1 MIEATSTTTVY
12 TVPIS
17 AKNTRAGLSCET
29 YKVARGTQQVSICC
43 SPNHYKPHQP
53 HTVSWLRLMP
63 LMMPLPFWGAMLV
76 TRAPLTPEHS
86 AWRDTG
92 AGNSAARQRRN
103 SDGTD
108 VLEVTHVAT
117 VAGKHAAV
125 ERFLWHAR
133 GRAVARVLPPAR
145 PATLWPIQLILRL
158 HAHSHTHS
166 HTHSHI
172 HSHTHSHSHIHNSV
186 SEARLFGSRPRS
198 THRVEKVVEVPST
211 GPHPRRRN
219 VEMRGS
225 RVTQDNS
232 AHWTRSLA
240 PPDHIAPMQRDRVTI
255 DATSTGLV
263 PRRHSLVLV
272 RHAVRVDTVDA
283 VAVAIDTRRAAIK
296 VTAPGVAGRETNT
309 HTW

>member
-1 MIEATSTTTVY
+1 MHNKAHPRSHTHAHTHARTHTRAHTHTHTHTATRCLTRPHSYTQPHSHTTYDAAVNKADDNHRRPGGELGVKVVQRSDDCGVKLGRRCHVAGARVTVAHIVACVTLQQHTACHVVRPMIEATSTTTVY

-133 GRAVARVLPPAR
+133 GRAVACVLPAAR
-145 PATLWPIQLILRL
+145 PATLWPI
-158 HAHSHTHS
+158 
-166 HTHSHI
+166 
-172 HSHTHSHSHIHNSV
+172 
-186 SEARLFGSRPRS
+186 
-198 THRVEKVVEVPST
+198 
-211 GPHPRRRN
+211 
-219 VEMRGS
+219 
-225 RVTQDNS
+225 
-232 AHWTRSLA
+232 
-240 PPDHIAPMQRDRVTI
+240 
-255 DATSTGLV
+255 
-263 PRRHSLVLV
+263 
-272 RHAVRVDTVDA
+272 
-283 VAVAIDTRRAAIK
+283 
-296 VTAPGVAGRETNT
+296 
-309 HTW
+309 